1 MAIISANAMIR
12 SLSLF
17 HMTLAAILLRNPQ
30 IIANQSIVL
39 VLGQSMQLPTPRE
52 FLHPS
57 ASIAFLGVLFA
68 LLGLSDL
75 TAVSMSEE
83 LSDEYWGL
91 QTPVRLL
98 FLFALTAYTYTFKEG
113 GMMAPRSN
121 DYMMSKGNTNLN
133 NSIVF
138 TWGFMEM
145 AAWFWVFV
153 TLREERREKVNKL
166 IEKRKREAENL

>member
-1 MAIISANAMIR
+1 MIR

-17 HMTLAAILLRNPQ
+17 HMTLAAIFLRNPQ

-52 FLHPS
+52 FLAPS
-57 ASIAFLGVLFA
+57 ASIAFLAILFF
-68 LLGLSDL
+68 LVGLSDL

-83 LSDEYWGL
+83 LVDEYWGI

-98 FLFALTAYTYTFKEG
+98 FLFGLTGYTYACKEG
-113 GMMAPRSN
+113 GMFAARSN
-121 DYMMSKGNTNLN
+121 DYVMSSGNKDVH

-138 TWGFMEM
+138 TWGFVEM

-153 TLREERREKVNKL
+153 RLREERREKASRMV
-166 IEKRKREAENL
+166 EKRRAEEARREEAL